1 MASAA
6 FKYVLQQ
13 AATTFTLSFVLFLFY
28 ADTVLNRI
36 LILLLFPYLH
46 GDAGGDEEQVEGE
59 DDEAA

>member
-13 AATTFTLSFVLFLFY
+13 AATTFAFPSIWFLFY
-28 ADTVLNRI
+28 PETEEI